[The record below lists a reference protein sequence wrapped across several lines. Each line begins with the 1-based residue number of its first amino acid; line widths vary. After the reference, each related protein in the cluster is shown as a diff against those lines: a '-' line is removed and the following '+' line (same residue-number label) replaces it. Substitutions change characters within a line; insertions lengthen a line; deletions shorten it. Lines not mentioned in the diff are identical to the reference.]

1 MSDRTRNEKGQYS
14 TGQETPESEKEIPP
28 PPETTGQTPAQNE
41 KGPHQ
46 TTQSTAQIGVLHTE
60 TTGQTPAQNE
70 KGPHQTTQST
80 AQIGVLHTETTGQ
93 TSPLSIGTA
102 DTRMEVQAALIL
114 ASHEKSEVAIFLEGM
129 IRQGIITRAHATY
142 LLDMYPIE
150 KRKDLSLITNMELR
164 DTPEGLWR
172 KGETP
177 GPLTVKDTNLFLRSV
192 VSYLH
197 YDTESK
203 VEVCD
208 TNDDMG
214 PQVLLLPTGKAVRF
228 SPEMQQHAED
238 EARIQQEVEKRV
250 ELRAASMQASWLA
263 QNQGQVGHHTQHGEA
278 LSKFPTR
285 PDEER
290 QREADRASMLETV
303 VAGVVAGIEA
313 QSQRTTTVSRSAA
326 NAAVQPRLTGSITS
340 LLGDIPT
347 TKGEGIDTDSL
358 KWDTYLTAWIMAAG
372 QLCALP
378 DDPHGGYCL

>member
-28 PPETTGQTPAQNE
+28 PP
-41 KGPHQ
+41 
-46 TTQSTAQIGVLHTE
+46 E

-177 GPLTVKDTNLFLRSV
+177 GPLTIKDTNLFLRSV

-250 ELRAASMQASWLA
+250 ELRAASMQASWLAQNQGQVGHHAQHGEALSKFPTRPDASWLA

-358 KWDTYLTAWIMAAG
+358 KWDT
-372 QLCALP
+372 
-378 DDPHGGYCL
+378 

>member
-60 TTGQTPAQNE
+60 TTGQT
-70 KGPHQTTQST
+70 
-80 AQIGVLHTETTGQ
+80 
-93 TSPLSIGTA
+93 SPLSIGTA

-114 ASHEKSEVAIFLEGM
+114 TSHEKSEVAIFLEGM

-177 GPLTVKDTNLFLRSV
+177 GPLTAKDTNLFLRSV

-263 QNQGQVGHHTQHGEA
+263 QNQGQVGHQAQHGEA

-285 PDEER
+285 PDPNQLAYHTAMVEEAR
-290 QREADRASMLETV
+290 RDTN
-303 VAGVVAGIEA
+303 
-313 QSQRTTTVSRSAA
+313 SRCHIF
-326 NAAVQPRLTGSITS
+326 V
-340 LLGDIPT
+340 
-347 TKGEGIDTDSL
+347 
-358 KWDTYLTAWIMAAG
+358 
-372 QLCALP
+372 
-378 DDPHGGYCL
+378 